1 MRCASL
7 ELEHPMSHIR
17 PALFLLAFFTFVA
30 GLIYPLTVTV
40 LAQALVPAA
49 ANGSLIRDGD
59 RVIGS
64 NLIGQ
69 SFASPRY
76 FHGRPSAAGTNGY
89 DAGSS
94 SGSNLGPS
102 SKALLDQVKARAE
115 ALGPGPY
122 PADLLTASASGLD
135 PHISPGAAEAQIA
148 RVAAARGLDPKSVAD
163 LVAAGTEGPD
173 LGVFGERRVNVLRLN
188 MALDRLN
195 PAPQS

>member
-1 MRCASL
+1 
-7 ELEHPMSHIR
+7 MSHIR
-17 PALFLLAFFTFVA
+17 PALFLLVFFTFVA

-40 LAQALVPAA
+40 VAQALVPAA
-49 ANGSLIRDGD
+49 ANGSLIREGD
-59 RVIGS
+59 KVIGS
-64 NLIGQ
+64 ELIGQ
-69 SFASPRY
+69 SFTAPRY
-76 FHGRPSAAGTNGY
+76 FHGRPSAAGPNGY

-115 ALGPGPY
+115 ALGPGPH

-135 PHISPGAAEAQIA
+135 PHISPAAAEAQIA
-148 RVAAARGLDPKSVAD
+148 RVAAARGLNPKIVAD
-163 LVAAGTEGPD
+163 LVSTGTEGPD